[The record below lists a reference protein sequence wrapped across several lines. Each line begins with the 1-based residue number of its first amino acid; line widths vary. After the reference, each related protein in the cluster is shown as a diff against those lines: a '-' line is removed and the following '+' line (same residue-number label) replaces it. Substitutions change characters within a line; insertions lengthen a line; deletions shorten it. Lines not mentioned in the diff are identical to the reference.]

1 MAARRVGAKNGTAN
15 TTAAQ
20 SVAYDKTFP
29 PAPVQM
35 PYNLTSA
42 HSRQQSQPHMGYS
55 HFARRQPHTQT
66 EHHHYQAAEGRAA
79 QDHV

>member
-1 MAARRVGAKNGTAN
+1 MRGTAN

-20 SVAYDKTFP
+20 SVVYDKTFP
-29 PAPVQM
+29 HAHANDRQ
-35 PYNLTSA
+35 LTSA
-42 HSRQQSQPHMGYS
+42 HSKQQSQPHMGYS